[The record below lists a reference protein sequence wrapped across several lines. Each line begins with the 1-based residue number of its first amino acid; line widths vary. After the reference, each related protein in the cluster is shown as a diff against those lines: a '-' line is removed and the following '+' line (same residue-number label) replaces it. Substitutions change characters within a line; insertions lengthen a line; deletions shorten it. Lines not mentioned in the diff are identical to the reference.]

1 MKKLLWDSLA
11 VGGMGFIAAILR
23 FLISRWL
30 NAPSFAPMLPLG
42 TLLINISGSFILGW
56 FMTTVMEKKTAAT
69 ETLIFAVAIG
79 FIGSFTTFS
88 SLMRESH
95 DILGDKSY
103 WMGFGYLIGSI
114 VLGLVA
120 FRLGV
125 ILAHR

>member
-1 MKKLLWDSLA
+1 MKRLLWDSLA

-56 FMTTVMEKKTAAT
+56 FMTTITEKKTVS
-69 ETLIFAVAIG
+69 ETLNFAIAIG
-79 FIGSFTTFS
+79 FVGSFTTFS

-114 VLGLVA
+114 VLGLLA